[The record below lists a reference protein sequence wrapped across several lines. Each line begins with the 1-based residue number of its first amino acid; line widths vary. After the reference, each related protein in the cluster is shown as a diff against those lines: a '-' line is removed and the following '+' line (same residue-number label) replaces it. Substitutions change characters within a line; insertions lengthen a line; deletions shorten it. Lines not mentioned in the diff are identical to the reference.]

1 MRVALVSPY
10 SWTYPGGVARHIEA
24 LGRELREQG
33 HDARVLAPFDP
44 PDRLAAR
51 LHKGAPPQERTPP
64 EWLVPLGR
72 TVGIP
77 ANGGVSNLSISPAS
91 VSRLRRELDT
101 GGYDVIHLH
110 EPHAPL
116 LGWYT
121 LLGCRAAPMVGTFHC
136 YSTNN
141 VSNGL
146 GVVAGARRRL
156 NRLTERIAVSDAAAW
171 TGQRYYGG
179 RYRVIP
185 NGVDLLDPEQASL
198 ERPMRPPGTMKIA
211 FVGQAVERKGLPVLL
226 RAFDALREQ
235 LPVELVVI
243 GPEEPEVRRLA
254 LDDRMDGVRVL
265 GRVDDDTK
273 HRELA
278 DCDVLCAPSL
288 GGESFGMVLTEAFAQ
303 GVPVV
308 ASDIVGYRD
317 VVDHGRD
324 GVLVPPG
331 DALALAHALRDLALR
346 PARRRT
352 MSEVAARSA
361 HKYEW
366 SRIAARVATVYEDA
380 QTAPE
385 PQGAIERFQVH
396 RGLKPADGRPAV
408 PARRMPRPDAP
419 TEPPTRDERAQ
430 TRRRIARR
438 GLVGLGVAATV
449 GMGAVALNRI
459 GLDSIGDSLI
469 RSSPVW
475 VLFALAVMALSMGF
489 RAISWHAILRAA
501 IPEAAM
507 TRMETFRA
515 TAIGVM
521 MSATL
526 PARLG
531 EPSRALIM
539 ARRIGR
545 PRERL
550 PVVVGTLVSQ
560 TLMNVF
566 ALILLGAVMISSIKI
581 FRGHD
586 GALVTLAIAPAAILL
601 VLLFGPVLLRV
612 RWGSKDRSGRL
623 HRIQMKLRDLAHS
636 LRAGLRVFRSP
647 RLGSIAVSAQLF
659 AWVLQWISC
668 FLLLKAFGID
678 EGLGAAAAVLFA
690 VNVTAVLP
698 LTPSNLG
705 VFQAACVTVLGAG
718 YGVSYADALG
728 YGIILQAVEVATA
741 LALGMP
747 AMLGEG
753 VTWRD
758 IKTRALHASPV
769 DLPPLP
775 KGVHVGHGIES
786 ES

>member
-24 LGRELREQG
+24 LGRELRAQG
-33 HDARVLAPFDP
+33 HDAQVLAPFDP
-44 PDRLAAR
+44 PDRLATR
-51 LHKGAPPQERTPP
+51 LHRGAPPQDRTPP

-77 ANGGVSNLSISPAS
+77 ANGGVSNLAISPAAIR
-91 VSRLRRELDT
+91 RLRQALDT

-116 LGWYT
+116 LGWNT
-121 LLGCRAAPMVGTFHC
+121 LMSCTAAPMVGTFHC
-136 YSTNN
+136 YSANDLTN
-141 VSNGL
+141 GI
-146 GVVAGARRRL
+146 GVAAGARRRL
-156 NRLTERIAVSDAAAW
+156 NRLVERIAVSDAAAW

-185 NGVDLLDPEQASL
+185 NGVDLLEPEAASHRRP
-198 ERPMRPPGTMKIA
+198 ERPAGTMKIA

-243 GPEEPEVRRLA
+243 GPDEAEVERMA
-254 LDDRMDGVRVL
+254 LDERMDGVRVL

-324 GVLVPPG
+324 GILVPPG

-352 MSEVAARSA
+352 MSEAAARSA
-361 HKYEW
+361 HKYAW
-366 SRIAARVATVYEDA
+366 PRIAGRVMAVYEDA
-380 QTAPE
+380 QTAPA
-385 PQGAIERFQVH
+385 PANAFERVAMR
-396 RGLKPADGRPAV
+396 RGLKPADGRPLV

-419 TEPPTRDERAQ
+419 TEPPSTEERSRA
-430 TRRRIARR
+430 RRRVARR
-438 GLVGLGVAATV
+438 VLVGAGALATV
-449 GMGAVALNRI
+449 GTGVLALQRI
-459 GLDSIGDSLI
+459 GLESIGNSLV
-469 RSSPVW
+469 RSSPLW

-501 IPEAAM
+501 IPEATM
-507 TRMETFRA
+507 SRMETFRA

-539 ARRIGR
+539 SRRIGR

-560 TLMNVF
+560 TLINVF
-566 ALILLGAVMISSIKI
+566 ALILLGTVMISSMRLFK
-581 FRGHD
+581 GHD
-586 GALVTLAIAPAAILL
+586 GALVTLAIVPAALL
-601 VLLFGPVLLRV
+601 LAVLFGPVLLRV
-612 RWGSKDRSGRL
+612 RWGKGDRTGRL
-623 HRIQMKLRDLAHS
+623 HRMQVKLRDLARS

-647 RLGSIAVSAQLF
+647 RLGSVAIGSQLV
-659 AWVLQWISC
+659 AWALQWVSC
-668 FLLLKAFGID
+668 FLLLRAFGID

-705 VFQAACVTVLGAG
+705 VFQAACVTVLTAG
-718 YGVSYADALG
+718 YGVGYADALG
-728 YGIILQAVEVATA
+728 YGIVLQAVEVATA

-758 IKTRALHASPV
+758 VRTRALHATPV
-769 DLPPLP
+769 ELPPLP
-775 KGVHVGHGIES
+775 SGAAVGVETES
-786 ES
+786 

>member
-33 HDARVLAPFDP
+33 HDAQVLAPFDP

-51 LHKGAPPQERTPP
+51 LHRGAPPQDRTPP

-72 TVGIP
+72 TVGVP
-77 ANGGVSNLSISPAS
+77 ANGGVSNLAISPAAIR
-91 VSRLRRELDT
+91 RLRQALDT

-116 LGWYT
+116 LGWDT
-121 LLGCRAAPMVGTFHC
+121 LLSCDAAPLVGTFHC

-141 VSNGL
+141 LTNGI
-146 GVVAGARRRL
+146 GVVAGARWRL
-156 NRLTERIAVSDAAAW
+156 NRLVERIAVSDAAAW
-171 TGQRYYGG
+171 TGRRYYGG
-179 RYRVIP
+179 RYRIVP
-185 NGVDLLDPEQASL
+185 NGVDLPTADELAARSRE
-198 ERPMRPPGTMKIA
+198 ERPAGTMRIG
-211 FVGQAVERKGLPVLL
+211 FVGQAVERKGLPILL

-235 LPVELVVI
+235 LPVELVVM
-243 GPEEPEVRRLA
+243 GPEEEEVRRVA
-254 LDDRMDGVRVL
+254 LDDRLRGVRVL
-265 GRVDDDTK
+265 GRVDDETK

-278 DCDVLCAPSL
+278 ACDVLCAPSL

-317 VVDHGRD
+317 VVTAGRD

-352 MSEVAARSA
+352 MSESASRSA
-361 HKYEW
+361 QKYAW
-366 SRIAARVATVYEDA
+366 PRIAQRVTAVYEDA
-380 QTAPE
+380 LTAPE
-385 PQGAIERFQVH
+385 PATRAARFATR
-396 RGLKPADGRPAV
+396 RGLLPADGRPAV

-419 TEPPTRDERAQ
+419 TEPPSRAERSRS
-430 TRRRIARR
+430 RRRLARR
-438 GLVGLGVAATV
+438 GLVAAGAVATV
-449 GMGAVALNRI
+449 GLGALALQRI
-459 GLDSIGDSLI
+459 GLQSIGNSLVQ
-469 RSSPVW
+469 SSPLW
-475 VLFALAVMALSMGF
+475 VLMALAVMAISMGF

-501 IPEAAM
+501 MPDATM
-507 TRMETFRA
+507 TRMDTFRA

-539 ARRIGR
+539 SRRIGR

-550 PVVVGTLVSQ
+550 PVVLGTLVSQ
-560 TLMNVF
+560 TLINVL
-566 ALILLGAVMISSIKI
+566 ALIILGTVMISSIKL

-586 GALVTLAIAPAAILL
+586 GALVTLAIAPAVLLL

-612 RWGSKDRSGRL
+612 RWGKGERSGRL
-623 HRIQMKLRDLAHS
+623 HRFQATLRGWAGA
-636 LRAGLRVFRSP
+636 LRHGLRVFMSP
-647 RLGSIAVSAQLF
+647 RHGSIAVGAQLV
-659 AWVLQWISC
+659 AWALQWMSC
-668 FLLLKAFGID
+668 LLLLRAFGID
-678 EGLGAAAAVLFA
+678 QGVGAAAAVLFA

-718 YGVSYADALG
+718 YGVGYADALG
-728 YGIILQAVEVATA
+728 YGVVLQAVEIATA
-741 LALGMP
+741 LILGMP

-758 IKTRALHASPV
+758 VKSRALHATPV

-775 KGVHVGHGIES
+775 RGVAGGVEVES
-786 ES
+786 

>member
-24 LGRELREQG
+24 LAGELHRQG
-33 HDARVLAPFDP
+33 HDAHVLAPFDP

-51 LHKGAPPQERTPP
+51 MHRGAWPQERTQP

-77 ANGGVSNLSISPAS
+77 ANGGVSNLAGGPGAIR
-91 VSRLRRELDT
+91 RLRRALDA
-101 GGYDVIHLH
+101 GGYDVVHLH

-116 LGWYT
+116 LGWDT
-121 LLGCRAAPMVGTFHC
+121 LFSCEAAPMVGTFHC
-136 YSTNN
+136 YSTN
-141 VSNGL
+141 SLTNGG
-146 GVVAGARRRL
+146 GVAAGARRRL

-185 NGVDLLDPEQASL
+185 NGVTVPAAADVGPAAPATADARAGEL
-198 ERPMRPPGTMKIA
+198 RIA

-243 GPEEPEVRRLA
+243 GPSEDEVRRLA
-254 LDDRMDGVRVL
+254 IDELPAGVRIL
-265 GRVDDDTK
+265 GRVDDDVK

-278 DCDVLCAPSL
+278 ACDVLCAPSL

-317 VVDHGRD
+317 VVSDGRD

-331 DALALAHALRDLALR
+331 DALALAHALRELALR
-346 PARRRT
+346 PDRRRR
-352 MSEVAARSA
+352 MSAVARKSA
-361 HKYEW
+361 QRYTW
-366 SRIAARVATVYEDA
+366 SRVAERVIGVYEDA
-380 QTAPE
+380 QHAPQPE
-385 PQGAIERFQVH
+385 TRIDRYAVR

-408 PARRMPRPDAP
+408 PARRMPAPDAP
-419 TEPPTRDERAQ
+419 AETTDDDRAA
-430 TRRRIARR
+430 RRRTRLRR
-438 GLVGLGVAATV
+438 GLIAAGAVATVGLGAT
-449 GMGAVALNRI
+449 ALDRI
-459 GLDSIGDSLI
+459 GLESIGNSLL
-469 RSSPVW
+469 RSSPLW
-475 VLFALAVMALSMGF
+475 VLLALGVMALSMGF

-501 IPEAAM
+501 IPDAVIGRAA
-507 TRMETFRA
+507 TFRA

-539 ARRIGR
+539 SRRIGR

-550 PVVVGTLVSQ
+550 PVVLGTLVSQ
-560 TLMNVF
+560 TLINVL
-566 ALILLGAVMISSIKI
+566 ALVILGAIMLSTIKI
-581 FRGHD
+581 FSGHD
-586 GALVTLAIAPAAILL
+586 GVLLTLAVAPAALL
-601 VLLFGPVLLRV
+601 AVLLFGPVLLRV
-612 RWGSKDRSGRL
+612 RVGRGDPGRL
-623 HRIQMKLRDLAHS
+623 HRLQQRLRGWAQA
-636 LRAGLRVFRSP
+636 LRAGLRVFVQP
-647 RLGSIAVSAQLF
+647 RLGATAVAAQLF
-659 AWVLQWISC
+659 AWVLQCVSC
-668 FLLLKAFGID
+668 WLLLRACGSEEGI
-678 EGLGAAAAVLFA
+678 GAAAAVLFA

-698 LTPSNLG
+698 VTPSNLG
-705 VFQAACVTVLGAG
+705 VFQAACVTVLTLG
-718 YGVSYADALG
+718 YGVSSADALG
-728 YGIILQAVEVATA
+728 YGIVLQVVEIGTA
-741 LALGMP
+741 LILGAP
-747 AMLGEG
+747 AMLREG

-758 IKTRALHASPV
+758 VKSGALHAAPV
-769 DLPPLP
+769 VLPPLP
-775 KGVHVGHGIES
+775 TGVRPATDGE
-786 ES
+786 